1 MKFYLEMHHSAEDEV
16 LFPAAAEKVEMPASI
31 AVDHDALD
39 HAKMVAI
46 ESACKNK
53 DLAALKAAVLDLGS
67 FCRRHMKDEE
77 ELLLPK
83 INESFDLPW
92 FGGVMG
98 KFGPWYRVKGVDPST
113 SEWMPCPA
121 AVQRFTQRM

>member
-1 MKFYLEMHHSAEDEV
+1 M
-16 LFPAAAEKVEMPASI
+16 
-31 AVDHDALD
+31 
-39 HAKMVAI
+39 
-46 ESACKNK
+46 
-53 DLAALKAAVLDLGS
+53 DLGS

-98 KFGPWYRVKGVDPST
+98 KFGPWYGERVLIPRRLIMDA
-113 SEWMPCPA
+113 MPCCRA
-121 AVQRFTQRM
+121 AVHAEDVITETGAGPRCPAVTNPEL